1 MKQLGELKVDDYM
14 THQAICVDDTSRLTQ
29 AIRIMDDQELTV
41 LPVIDNQARLVG
53 ILSASDLIEITH
65 EIQADLNA
73 LTYVTEKT
81 RNFLIKL
88 LMDQGDTTLVRD
100 VMTSGVETI
109 TAQTNL
115 VVAARKLVDRSYHH
129 LPVVDKSGKPIGVL
143 STSDFVRA
151 FSDYGALLAG

>member
-1 MKQLGELKVDDYM
+1 MKQLGELLVKDYM
-14 THQAICVDDTSRLTQ
+14 SHQAICVDDTSRLTQ
-29 AIRIMDDQELTV
+29 AIRIMDDNELSV
-41 LPVIDNQARLVG
+41 LPVINNQGELVG

-100 VMTSGVETI
+100 VMTAGVET
-109 TAQTNL
+109 TTPQTNL
-115 VVAARKLVDRSYHH
+115 VVAARKLVDRCYHH
-129 LPVVDKSGKPIGVL
+129 LPVTDDSGKPIGVL
-143 STSDFVRA
+143 STTDFVRA
-151 FSDYGALLAG
+151 VSDYGALMAG